1 MRICFVNFILLIL
14 YKIKQQK
21 TGGYVYFNQYSI
33 HLQIE
38 TYLIPFRKLR
48 NFYEKV
54 TEFLQE
60 SYRIS
65 KS

>member
-1 MRICFVNFILLIL
+1 MYVVNFILLML

-21 TGGYVYFNQYSI
+21 TSRYVCFTQYSI